1 MNRNIKTDSIIL
13 RSRRIGELHK
23 GLSCL
28 TRSHG
33 IIDAIAY
40 GAGKGKSKL
49 SGLVD
54 PFSILHLYLYYDPVK
69 DNYKI
74 SDIDQKIIF
83 PNIRLEL
90 GKFYIAS
97 FWSELILKSFSG
109 GGESEQVYPLFAESL
124 IILNEIDKE
133 GQNLILI
140 QFIWRY
146 LKISGFQAD
155 TGHCTRC
162 DRVLTDTPEVFFDE
176 RDNEIVCSDCRANMD
191 MLKFS
196 SGGLK
201 YLRYTSNLDIEKSM
215 KVGLDNKSIDVLK
228 RILLTMVLGIVEYPL
243 NTLKKGLIY
252 HI

>member
-1 MNRNIKTDSIIL
+1 MNRNIKTDGIIL
-13 RSRRIGELHK
+13 RTRRIGELHK
-23 GLSCL
+23 GISCL

-49 SGLVD
+49 VGMVD
-54 PFSILHLYLYYDPVK
+54 PFSLLYLYLYFDPVK

-74 SDIDQKIIF
+74 SDIEQRMIF

-97 FWSELILKSFSG
+97 FWAELILKSYSG
-109 GGESEQVYPLFAESL
+109 GGESELVYPLLSKSL
-124 IILNEIDKE
+124 IILNKAEK
-133 GQNLILI
+133 GKQNLVLI

-146 LKISGFQAD
+146 LGISGFQSD
-155 TGHCTRC
+155 IRNCSRC
-162 DRVLTDTPEVFFDE
+162 DKTFSDTEKVSFDE
-176 RDNEIVCSDCRANMD
+176 SSNEIICSNCSTNVD

-196 SGGLK
+196 TGGLK
-201 YLRYTSNLDIEKSM
+201 YLRYSSKLDIDKSM
-215 KVGLDNKSIDVLK
+215 KIGLDNKSVDILK
-228 RILLTMVLGIVEYPL
+228 RILLAMVQGIVEYPL

-252 HI
+252 HG